1 MQTINPNE
9 KRIRELFEELVS
21 IDSVSFSERQMA
33 DCLTKILKEM
43 KFEVSEDSAGEFYGG
58 NAGNL
63 YGFLK
68 GTGEGTSTLFVAHM
82 DTVHPGASKKAVFHE
97 DGKITSDGT
106 TVLGSDDVAGIVE
119 ILEGI
124 RLLQDQNI
132 PYGDIEIL
140 FPIAEELYDKG
151 SKVFDFSVI
160 KSKQAYVLDFSGHV
174 GKAAL
179 RAPSIVSFRVEIKG
193 KASHAGFAPEKGINA
208 IALMAEGIS
217 KVRQGRLEDETT
229 LNIGLIHGGS
239 MTNIVS
245 ENCVCEG
252 EIRGYHHERVMELL
266 EETKQIF
273 EHVIEV
279 SKEPDKKAELLF
291 SHEIN
296 IKAYAVEKNSGV
308 VQRFCRACEKI
319 GVEPELTETFGG
331 SDNNVIVNQG
341 IDGVVLSC
349 GMNNAHSVHE
359 YIEMED
365 LVKGA
370 ALVKELILQ
379 S

>member
-229 LNIGLIHGGS
+229 LNIGLLHGGS

-245 ENCVCEG
+245 ENCACEG

>member
-1 MQTINPNE
+1 MQTIYPNE

-33 DCLTKILKEM
+33 DCLIDILKEM
-43 KFEVSEDSAGEFYGG
+43 KFEVIEDLAGEHYGG

-63 YGFLK
+63 YGFLN

-82 DTVHPGASKKAVFHE
+82 DTVHPGVSKKAVFHE

-252 EIRGYHHERVMELL
+252 EIRGYHHERVM
-266 EETKQIF
+266 
-273 EHVIEV
+273 
-279 SKEPDKKAELLF
+279 
-291 SHEIN
+291 
-296 IKAYAVEKNSGV
+296 
-308 VQRFCRACEKI
+308 
-319 GVEPELTETFGG
+319 
-331 SDNNVIVNQG
+331 
-341 IDGVVLSC
+341 
-349 GMNNAHSVHE
+349 
-359 YIEMED
+359 
-365 LVKGA
+365 
-370 ALVKELILQ
+370 
-379 S
+379 

>member
-43 KFEVSEDSAGEFYGG
+43 KFEVSEDSAGEHYGG

-245 ENCVCEG
+245 ENCACEG

>member
-9 KRIRELFEELVS
+9 NRIRKLFEKLVS

-33 DCLTKILKEM
+33 DYLTKILKEM
-43 KFEVSEDSAGEFYGG
+43 KFEVFEDSAGELYGG

-68 GTGEGTSTLFVAHM
+68 GTVQGTSTLFVAHM
-82 DTVHPGASKKAVFHE
+82 DTVHPGVSKKAVFHE

-124 RLLQDQNI
+124 RCLQDKNI
-132 PYGDIEIL
+132 PHGDIEIL

-151 SKVFDFSVI
+151 SKVFDFSVV

-174 GKAAL
+174 GKVAL

-217 KVRQGRLEDETT
+217 KVRQGRMEDETT

-252 EIRGYHHERVMELL
+252 EIRGYHHERVMALL

-273 EHVIEV
+273 ENVIETAQGPN
-279 SKEPDKKAELLF
+279 KNAELLF

-296 IKAYAVEKNSGV
+296 IKAYA
-308 VQRFCRACEKI
+308 
-319 GVEPELTETFGG
+319 
-331 SDNNVIVNQG
+331 
-341 IDGVVLSC
+341 
-349 GMNNAHSVHE
+349 
-359 YIEMED
+359 
-365 LVKGA
+365 
-370 ALVKELILQ
+370 
-379 S
+379 

>member
-1 MQTINPNE
+1 MQTIYPNE

-33 DCLTKILKEM
+33 DCLTDILKEM
-43 KFEVSEDSAGEFYGG
+43 KFEVIEDLAGEHYGG

-63 YGFLK
+63 YGFLN

-132 PYGDIEIL
+132 PHGDIEIL

-151 SKVFDFSVI
+151 SKVFDFSVV

-217 KVRQGRLEDETT
+217 KIRQGRLEDETT
-229 LNIGLIHGGS
+229 LNIGLIHGGR

-273 EHVIEV
+273 ETVIETAQGT
-279 SKEPDKKAELLF
+279 DKNAELLF

-296 IKAYAVEKNSGV
+296 IKAYAVDKNSGV

>member
-245 ENCVCEG
+245 ENCACEG

>member
-9 KRIRELFEELVS
+9 NRIRELFEELVS

-33 DCLTKILKEM
+33 DYLTKILKEM
-43 KFEVSEDSAGEFYGG
+43 KFEVFEDSAGELYGG

-68 GTGEGTSTLFVAHM
+68 GTVQGTSTLFVAHM
-82 DTVHPGASKKAVFHE
+82 DTVHPGVSKKAVFHE

-124 RLLQDQNI
+124 RCLQEQNI
-132 PYGDIEIL
+132 PHGDIEIL

-151 SKVFDFSVI
+151 SKVFDFSVV
-160 KSKQAYVLDFSGHV
+160 KSKQGYVLDFSGHV

-239 MTNIVS
+239 MTNIIS

-273 EHVIEV
+273 ENVIETAQGPN
-279 SKEPDKKAELLF
+279 KNAELLF

>member
-1 MQTINPNE
+1 MQTIYPNE

-33 DCLTKILKEM
+33 DCLTDILKEM
-43 KFEVSEDSAGEFYGG
+43 KFEVIEDLAGEHYGG

-63 YGFLK
+63 YGFLN

-132 PYGDIEIL
+132 PHGDIEIL

-151 SKVFDFSVI
+151 SKVFDFSVV

-217 KVRQGRLEDETT
+217 KIRQGRLEDETT

-273 EHVIEV
+273 ETVIETAQGT
-279 SKEPDKKAELLF
+279 DKNAELLF

-296 IKAYAVEKNSGV
+296 IKAYAVDKNSGV

>member
-1 MQTINPNE
+1 MQTIYPNE

-33 DCLTKILKEM
+33 DCLTDILKEM

-124 RLLQDQNI
+124 RLVQEQNI
-132 PYGDIEIL
+132 PHGDIEIL

-151 SKVFDFSVI
+151 SKVFDFSVV

-217 KVRQGRLEDETT
+217 KIRQGRLEDETT

-273 EHVIEV
+273 ETVIETAQGT
-279 SKEPDKKAELLF
+279 DKNAELLF

-296 IKAYAVEKNSGV
+296 IKAYAVDKNSGV

>member
-245 ENCVCEG
+245 ENCACEG

-296 IKAYAVEKNSGV
+296 IEAYAVEKNSGV

>member
-1 MQTINPNE
+1 MQTIYPNE

-33 DCLTKILKEM
+33 DCLTDILKEM
-43 KFEVSEDSAGEFYGG
+43 KFEVIEDLAGEHYGG

-63 YGFLK
+63 YGFLN

-132 PYGDIEIL
+132 PHGDIEIL

-151 SKVFDFSVI
+151 SKVFDFSVV

-193 KASHAGFAPEKGINA
+193 KASHAGFAPEKGVNA

-273 EHVIEV
+273 ETVIETAQGT
-279 SKEPDKKAELLF
+279 DKNAELLF

-296 IKAYAVEKNSGV
+296 IKAYAVDKNSGV

>member
-9 KRIRELFEELVS
+9 KRILELFEELVS

-245 ENCVCEG
+245 ENCACEG

-296 IKAYAVEKNSGV
+296 IEAYAVEKNSGV

>member
-1 MQTINPNE
+1 MQTIYPNE

-33 DCLTKILKEM
+33 DCLTDILKEM
-43 KFEVSEDSAGEFYGG
+43 KFEVIEDLAGEHYGG

-63 YGFLK
+63 YGFLN

-124 RLLQDQNI
+124 RLVQEQNI
-132 PYGDIEIL
+132 PHGDIEIL

-151 SKVFDFSVI
+151 SKVFDFSVV

-217 KVRQGRLEDETT
+217 KIRQGRLEDETT

-273 EHVIEV
+273 ETVIETAQGT
-279 SKEPDKKAELLF
+279 DKNAELLF

-296 IKAYAVEKNSGV
+296 IKAYAVDKNSGV

>member
-9 KRIRELFEELVS
+9 NRIRELFEELVS

-33 DCLTKILKEM
+33 DYLTKILKEM
-43 KFEVSEDSAGEFYGG
+43 KFEVFEDSAGELYGG

-68 GTGEGTSTLFVAHM
+68 GTVQGTSTLFVAHM
-82 DTVHPGASKKAVFHE
+82 DTVHPGVSKKAVFHE

-124 RLLQDQNI
+124 RCLQDQNI
-132 PYGDIEIL
+132 PHGDIEIL

-151 SKVFDFSVI
+151 SKVFDFSVV

-179 RAPSIVSFRVEIKG
+179 RAPSIVSFRVEVKG

-245 ENCVCEG
+245 EDCVCEG

-266 EETKQIF
+266 EETKHLF
-273 EHVIEV
+273 ENVIETAQGPN
-279 SKEPDKKAELLF
+279 KNAELLF

-308 VQRFCRACEKI
+308 VQRFCRACGKI

>member
-1 MQTINPNE
+1 MQTIHPNE
-9 KRIRELFEELVS
+9 KRIRELFEKLVS

-33 DCLTKILKEM
+33 DCLTHILKEM
-43 KFEVSEDSAGEFYGG
+43 KFEVIEDLAGEHYGG

-63 YGFLK
+63 YGFLN

-97 DGKITSDGT
+97 DGKITSDGK

-132 PYGDIEIL
+132 LHGDIEIL

-160 KSKQAYVLDFSGHV
+160 KSKHAYVLDFSGHV

-193 KASHAGFAPEKGINA
+193 KASHAGFAPEKGVNA

-245 ENCVCEG
+245 ESCVCEG

-273 EHVIEV
+273 ETVIETAQGT
-279 SKEPDKKAELLF
+279 DKNAELLF

-296 IKAYAVEKNSGV
+296 IKAYAVDKNSGV

>member
-1 MQTINPNE
+1 M
-9 KRIRELFEELVS
+9 
-21 IDSVSFSERQMA
+21 
-33 DCLTKILKEM
+33 
-43 KFEVSEDSAGEFYGG
+43 
-58 NAGNL
+58 
-63 YGFLK
+63 
-68 GTGEGTSTLFVAHM
+68 
-82 DTVHPGASKKAVFHE
+82 
-97 DGKITSDGT
+97 
-106 TVLGSDDVAGIVE
+106 GSDDVAGIVE

-124 RLLQDQNI
+124 RLVQEQNI
-132 PYGDIEIL
+132 PHGDIEIL

-217 KVRQGRLEDETT
+217 KIRQGRLEDETT

-273 EHVIEV
+273 ETVIETAQGT
-279 SKEPDKKAELLF
+279 DKNAELLF

-296 IKAYAVEKNSGV
+296 IKAYAVDKNSGV

-331 SDNNVIVNQG
+331 SDNNVIVNQE

>member
-33 DCLTKILKEM
+33 DYLTNILKEM
-43 KFEVSEDSAGEFYGG
+43 KFEVFEDSAGELYGG

-68 GTGEGTSTLFVAHM
+68 GTVQGTSTLFVAHM
-82 DTVHPGASKKAVFHE
+82 DTVHPGVSKKAVFHE

-124 RLLQDQNI
+124 RCLQDKNI
-132 PYGDIEIL
+132 PHGDIEIL

-151 SKVFDFSVI
+151 SKVFDFSVV
-160 KSKQAYVLDFSGHV
+160 KSKQAYILDFSGHV

-179 RAPSIVSFRVEIKG
+179 RAPSIVSFKVEIKG

-217 KVRQGRLEDETT
+217 KVRQGRMEDETT

-252 EIRGYHHERVMELL
+252 EIRGYHHERVMEML

-273 EHVIEV
+273 ENVIETAQGPN
-279 SKEPDKKAELLF
+279 KNAELLF

-296 IKAYAVEKNSGV
+296 IKAYAVEKNCGV

-349 GMNNAHSVHE
+349 GMNNAHSVQE

>member
-1 MQTINPNE
+1 MQTIYPNE

-33 DCLTKILKEM
+33 DCLTDILKEM
-43 KFEVSEDSAGEFYGG
+43 KFEVIEDLAGEHYGG

-63 YGFLK
+63 YGFLN

-82 DTVHPGASKKAVFHE
+82 DTVHPGVSKKAVFHE

-124 RLLQDQNI
+124 RLLQEQNI
-132 PYGDIEIL
+132 THGDIEIL

-273 EHVIEV
+273 ETVIETAQGT
-279 SKEPDKKAELLF
+279 DKNAELLF

-296 IKAYAVEKNSGV
+296 IKAYAVDKNSGV

>member
-106 TVLGSDDVAGIVE
+106 TVLGSDDVVGIVE

-245 ENCVCEG
+245 ENCACEG

>member
-9 KRIRELFEELVS
+9 NRIRELFEELVS

-33 DCLTKILKEM
+33 DYLTKILKEM
-43 KFEVSEDSAGEFYGG
+43 KFEVFEDSAGELYGG

-68 GTGEGTSTLFVAHM
+68 GTVQGTSTLFVAHM
-82 DTVHPGASKKAVFHE
+82 DTVHPGVSKKAVFHE

-124 RLLQDQNI
+124 RCLQDKNI
-132 PYGDIEIL
+132 PHGDIEIL

-151 SKVFDFSVI
+151 SKVFDFSVV

-179 RAPSIVSFRVEIKG
+179 RAPSIVSFRVEVKG

-217 KVRQGRLEDETT
+217 KVRQGRMEDETT

-266 EETKQIF
+266 EETNHLF
-273 EHVIEV
+273 ENVIETAQGPN
-279 SKEPDKKAELLF
+279 KNAELLF

>member
-1 MQTINPNE
+1 MQTIYPNE

-33 DCLTKILKEM
+33 DCLTDILKEM
-43 KFEVSEDSAGEFYGG
+43 KFEVIEDLAGEHYGG

-63 YGFLK
+63 YGFLN

-132 PYGDIEIL
+132 PHGDIEIL

-217 KVRQGRLEDETT
+217 KIRQGRLEDETT

-273 EHVIEV
+273 ETVIETAQGT
-279 SKEPDKKAELLF
+279 DKNAELLF

-296 IKAYAVEKNSGV
+296 IKAYAVDKNSGV

>member
-124 RLLQDQNI
+124 RLLQDKNI
-132 PYGDIEIL
+132 PHGGIEIL
-140 FPIAEELYDKG
+140 FPIAEELYDNG

-160 KSKQAYVLDFSGHV
+160 KSKQAYMYWFY
-174 GKAAL
+174 
-179 RAPSIVSFRVEIKG
+179 
-193 KASHAGFAPEKGINA
+193 
-208 IALMAEGIS
+208 
-217 KVRQGRLEDETT
+217 T
-229 LNIGLIHGGS
+229 
-239 MTNIVS
+239 
-245 ENCVCEG
+245 
-252 EIRGYHHERVMELL
+252 
-266 EETKQIF
+266 
-273 EHVIEV
+273 
-279 SKEPDKKAELLF
+279 
-291 SHEIN
+291 
-296 IKAYAVEKNSGV
+296 
-308 VQRFCRACEKI
+308 
-319 GVEPELTETFGG
+319 
-331 SDNNVIVNQG
+331 
-341 IDGVVLSC
+341 
-349 GMNNAHSVHE
+349 
-359 YIEMED
+359 
-365 LVKGA
+365 
-370 ALVKELILQ
+370 
-379 S
+379 

>member
-1 MQTINPNE
+1 MQTIYPNE

-33 DCLTKILKEM
+33 DCLTDILKEM
-43 KFEVSEDSAGEFYGG
+43 KFEVIEDLAGEHYGG

-63 YGFLK
+63 YGFLN

-132 PYGDIEIL
+132 PHGDIEIL

-151 SKVFDFSVI
+151 SKVFDFSVV

-217 KVRQGRLEDETT
+217 KIRQGRLEDETT

-266 EETKQIF
+266 EKTKQIF
-273 EHVIEV
+273 ETVIETAQGT
-279 SKEPDKKAELLF
+279 DKNAELLF

-296 IKAYAVEKNSGV
+296 IKAYAVDKNSGV

>member
-245 ENCVCEG
+245 ENCACEG

-296 IKAYAVEKNSGV
+296 IKAYAVDKNSGV
-308 VQRFCRACEKI
+308 VQRFCQACEKI
-319 GVEPELTETFGG
+319 GIKPELTETFGG

>member
-82 DTVHPGASKKAVFHE
+82 DTVHPGAFKKAVFHE

-245 ENCVCEG
+245 ENCACEG

-273 EHVIEV
+273 EHVIEI

-296 IKAYAVEKNSGV
+296 IKAYAVDKNSGV